1 MPEFTSE
8 ELERTQKRTLGTLM
22 TGLIPAGAAMSGA
35 YSAAAVLGEELSG
48 SETLGGLAAA
58 CMTTGSALA
67 TLPLARLMAKRGR
80 RPGLTTGYLLA
91 AIGSLVAMTAAL
103 SELYFFLPLGI
114 LGVGIGNAAN
124 LAARYAAADLA
135 VPERKARA
143 IGTLVWASTF
153 GAVLGPTIGF
163 GPAKSL
169 GVLMG
174 LPELAGPYIISCLL
188 FVLAAF
194 VIHKNLHPDP
204 LLLSGQLDEK
214 KPDGGIKEAAKLLF
228 LSRAGQLSLLSMV
241 AGHVVMVGVMTMT
254 PLHMKDGS
262 HELEIIGFVISLHI
276 VGMYAIAPLI
286 GWLVDHIG
294 VGPLLITGGALL
306 FLGSELAAH
315 TDKNDSL
322 GVFVGLFLI
331 GVGWSC
337 GLVAS
342 SALLTKTFDGTE
354 RVRVQGL
361 ADLVM
366 TASGGLAGIGS
377 GLLVAGTDYQTMS
390 HNAAF
395 VGLVPIVAY
404 ILFELTKKQK
414 LSRTS

>member
-1 MPEFTSE
+1 
-8 ELERTQKRTLGTLM
+8 
-22 TGLIPAGAAMSGA
+22 
-35 YSAAAVLGEELSG
+35 
-48 SETLGGLAAA
+48 
-58 CMTTGSALA
+58 
-67 TLPLARLMAKRGR
+67 
-80 RPGLTTGYLLA
+80 
-91 AIGSLVAMTAAL
+91 
-103 SELYFFLPLGI
+103 
-114 LGVGIGNAAN
+114 
-124 LAARYAAADLA
+124 
-135 VPERKARA
+135 
-143 IGTLVWASTF
+143 
-153 GAVLGPTIGF
+153 
-163 GPAKSL
+163 
-169 GVLMG
+169 
-174 LPELAGPYIISCLL
+174 
-188 FVLAAF
+188 
-194 VIHKNLHPDP
+194 
-204 LLLSGQLDEK
+204 
-214 KPDGGIKEAAKLLF
+214 
-228 LSRAGQLSLLSMV
+228 
-241 AGHVVMVGVMTMT
+241 MT

-276 VGMYAIAPLI
+276 VGMYAIAPAI

-315 TDKNDSL
+315 TDKSDSL

-342 SALLTKTFDGTE
+342 SALLTKTFDGAE

-395 VGLVPIVAY
+395 VGLVPIVGY
-404 ILFELTKKQK
+404 ILFELTKNKKSFNK
-414 LSRTS
+414 L

>member
-1 MPEFTSE
+1 MAEITLE
-8 ELERTQKRTLGTLM
+8 EREIAQKRTIRTLM
-22 TGLIPAGAAMSGA
+22 AGLVPAGAAMSGA

-67 TLPLARLMAKRGR
+67 TLPLARLMMKHGR
-80 RPGLTTGYLLA
+80 RPGLTVGYFLA
-91 AIGSLVAMTAAL
+91 SIGSLFAMFAAL
-103 SELYFFLPLGI
+103 SKLYFLLPIGI

-135 VPERKARA
+135 SPDRKARA

-153 GAVLGPTIGF
+153 GSVLGPTIGF
-163 GPAKSL
+163 GPAKSFGML
-169 GVLMG
+169 IG
-174 LPELAGPYIISCLL
+174 LPELAGPYVVSCLL
-188 FVLAAF
+188 FIVAGF

-204 LLLSGQLDEK
+204 LLISGESSNLKQDKGL
-214 KPDGGIKEAAKLLF
+214 KEAFKLLF
-228 LSRAGQLSLLSMV
+228 TSSAGQLSVLSMV
-241 AGHVVMVGVMTMT
+241 SGHVVMVGVMTMT

-276 VGMYAIAPLI
+276 VGMYAVAPVI
-286 GWLVDHIG
+286 GWIVDRIG
-294 VGPLLITGGALL
+294 SGPVLIIGGSLL

-342 SALLTKTFDGTE
+342 SALLTKTFEGPE
-354 RVRVQGL
+354 KVRVQGL
-361 ADLVM
+361 ADLIM

-395 VGLVPIVAY
+395 VGLVPIAGY
-404 ILFELTKKQK
+404 IFFEISRKGKK
-414 LSRTS
+414 L

>member
-1 MPEFTSE
+1 VPEFTSE
-8 ELERTQKRTLGTLM
+8 ELEKTQKRTLGTLM

-91 AIGSLVAMTAAL
+91 AIGSLIAMTAAL

-135 VPERKARA
+135 APERKARA

-169 GVLMG
+169 GVFMG
-174 LPELAGPYIISCLL
+174 LPELAGPYVISSLL

-204 LLLSGQLDEK
+204 LLLSGQLDES
-214 KPDGGIKEAAKLLF
+214 KPDSGIKEAAKLLF
-228 LSRAGQLSLLSMV
+228 FSRVGQLSVLSMV

-276 VGMYAIAPLI
+276 VGMYAIAPAI

-315 TDKNDSL
+315 TDKSDSL

-342 SALLTKTFDGTE
+342 SALLTKTFDGAE

-395 VGLVPIVAY
+395 VGLVPIVGY
-404 ILFELTKKQK
+404 ILFELTKNKKSFNK
-414 LSRTS
+414 L

>member
-1 MPEFTSE
+1 MAEITLE
-8 ELERTQKRTLGTLM
+8 EREITQKRTIRTLM
-22 TGLIPAGAAMSGA
+22 AGLVPAGAAMSGA

-67 TLPLARLMAKRGR
+67 TLPLARLMMRHGR
-80 RPGLTTGYLLA
+80 RPGLTVGYFLA
-91 AIGSLVAMTAAL
+91 SIGSLFAMFAAL
-103 SELYFFLPLGI
+103 SELYFLLPIGI

-135 VPERKARA
+135 APDRKARA

-153 GAVLGPTIGF
+153 GSVLGPTIGF
-163 GPAKSL
+163 GPAKSFGML
-169 GVLMG
+169 IG
-174 LPELAGPYIISCLL
+174 LPELAGPYVVSCLL
-188 FVLAAF
+188 FIAAGF

-204 LLLSGQLDEK
+204 LLISGESQNLKQDQ
-214 KPDGGIKEAAKLLF
+214 GLKEAFKLLF
-228 LSRAGQLSLLSMV
+228 VSPAGQLSVLSMV
-241 AGHVVMVGVMTMT
+241 SGHVVMVGVMTMT

-276 VGMYAIAPLI
+276 VGMYAVAPVI
-286 GWLVDHIG
+286 GWVVDRIG
-294 VGPLLITGGALL
+294 AGPVLIFGGSLL

-342 SALLTKTFDGTE
+342 SALLTKTFEGPE
-354 RVRVQGL
+354 KVRVQGL
-361 ADLVM
+361 ADLIM

-377 GLLVAGTDYQTMS
+377 GLLVARTDYQTMS

-395 VGLVPIVAY
+395 IGLIPIVGY
-404 ILFELTKKQK
+404 ILFELNKRIRPVKK
-414 LSRTS
+414 S

>member
-214 KPDGGIKEAAKLLF
+214 KSDGGIKEAAKLLF